1 MGLDIDMPNSDLVDL
16 GARWRNTLVG
26 LSVGNK
32 PNYFAV
38 KHHPTRAWKTQHR
51 VEIESMKNG
60 FYLSIF
66 KNYEEIQKILKV
78 GPWFVN
84 GHPLVLKRWSGDL
97 HDLLENSNQSPFE

>member
-1 MGLDIDMPNSDLVDL
+1 MGLDIDLPNSDLVDL

-38 KHHPTRAWKTQHR
+38 KHHLTRAWKTQHK

-78 GPWFVN
+78 GPWFCQWAPTSTEKMV
-84 GHPLVLKRWSGDL
+84 RRS
-97 HDLLENSNQSPFE
+97 S